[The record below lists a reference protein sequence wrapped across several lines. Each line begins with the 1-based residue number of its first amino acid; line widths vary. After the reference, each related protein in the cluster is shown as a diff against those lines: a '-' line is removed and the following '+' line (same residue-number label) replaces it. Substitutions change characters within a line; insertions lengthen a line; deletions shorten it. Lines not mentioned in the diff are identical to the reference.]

1 MNLAPFR
8 GPERDAFSGIFRY
21 DESASMTTGSRP
33 RILAVSAFMLLSLAG
48 GLAAPGGTVRQTPG
62 EAPRYNGTLR
72 IRGYAL
78 PFNQVFD
85 PALPSHYFIIEQLY
99 DGLVRFDA
107 RFNPMP
113 ALAEYW
119 TVSPDGK
126 SITFYLRKGV
136 RFHNGRDLSAE
147 DVKYSLERLVR
158 NRPGNTYY
166 QYFTRQVVGAQE
178 YWEGKAPEVSGFR
191 AVDPSTFEILWTRPY
206 VSGLYLLGM
215 YYCKILPKDL
225 LEGQGRNFFLKPIGT
240 GPFRFEEWIRG
251 PKLDVLGVRLERNPF
266 YFERKPYLSAIEYS
280 PHFTDDQFEEGSV
293 HMVSVTSE
301 RLLRPR
307 YQLLENNTLKSFFLA
322 LSCDLAP
329 LDRPEVRRALALA
342 LDKGRLAEAYSSV
355 SFSYQVFKS
364 YIPPLLP
371 GFLPRVEAPLTD
383 PDAAKLLLDRFLP
396 ESGRK
401 NLRLELLIQGPRTDA
416 LARFAREL
424 GRQLEAVEIRLDVRY
439 LRKPDDAV
447 DIRAPYLKFLEYT
460 MDFPD
465 PENILVP
472 LYHSR
477 AVVNLMNSRYGNRQ
491 LDMLLERTEVEP
503 SWEKRA
509 SFFREAEKVLFKDA
523 PAIPLF
529 SERVRLAVRPQV
541 RGVRLP
547 ATGFIFLDLKDVWLA
562 Q

>member
-1 MNLAPFR
+1 
-8 GPERDAFSGIFRY
+8 
-21 DESASMTTGSRP
+21 MTARRRP
-33 RILAVSAFMLLSLAG
+33 RFLAVSAFGLLSLAG
-48 GLAAPGGTVRQTPG
+48 WLAAPGATGRQAPG

-72 IRGYAL
+72 IRGYGQ

-85 PALPSHYFIIEQLY
+85 PALPSHYLITEQLY

-119 TVSPDGK
+119 TASPDGRRL
-126 SITFYLRKGV
+126 TFYLRKGV
-136 RFHNGRDLSAE
+136 RFHNGRDLTAE

-178 YWEGKAPEVSGFR
+178 FWDGKAPEVAGFR
-191 AVDPSTFEILWTRPY
+191 VVDPSTFEILWTRPY

-215 YYCKILPKDL
+215 FYCKVLPKDL
-225 LEGQGRNFFLKPIGT
+225 VEGQGRSFFLKPIGT

-251 PKLDVLGVRLERNPF
+251 PKLEILGVRLERNPF
-266 YFERKPYLSAIEYS
+266 YYERKPYLSAVEYS
-280 PHFTDDQFEEGSV
+280 PHFTDDQFEDGSV

-307 YQLLENNTLKSFFLA
+307 YQILENDTLKSYFLA
-322 LSCDLAP
+322 LSCDLPP

-342 LDKGRLAEAYSSV
+342 VDKDRLAEAYSSL
-355 SFSYQVFKS
+355 SFGYQVLRN

-396 ESGRK
+396 ENGRK
-401 NLRLELLIQGPRTDA
+401 NLRLGLLIPGPRTDA

-424 GRQLEAVEIRLDVRY
+424 ERQLAALEIRLDVRY

-447 DIRAPYLKFLEYT
+447 DVRAPFLKLVEYQ

-477 AVVNLMNSRYGNRQ
+477 SVVNLMNARYASPQ
-491 LDMLLERTEVEP
+491 LDALLERTEVEP

-509 SFFREAEKVLFKDA
+509 ALFREAEKILFKDT
-523 PAIPLF
+523 PAVPLF

-547 ATGFIFLDLKDVWLA
+547 ATGFIFLDVKDIWLA